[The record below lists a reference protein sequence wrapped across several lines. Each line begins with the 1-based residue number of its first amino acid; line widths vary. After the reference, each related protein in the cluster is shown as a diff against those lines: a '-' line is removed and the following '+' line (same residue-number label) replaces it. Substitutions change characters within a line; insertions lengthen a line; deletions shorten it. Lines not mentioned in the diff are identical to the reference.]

1 LNRSRAIVALAK
13 DVDVNRRILR
23 AATKYPPINIHE
35 LFRQGRARAVKG
47 MVLLASRSLL
57 LSLLLGH
64 ANGHSLHLELPLPG
78 CSP

>member
-1 LNRSRAIVALAK
+1 
-13 DVDVNRRILR
+13 
-23 AATKYPPINIHE
+23 
-35 LFRQGRARAVKG
+35 